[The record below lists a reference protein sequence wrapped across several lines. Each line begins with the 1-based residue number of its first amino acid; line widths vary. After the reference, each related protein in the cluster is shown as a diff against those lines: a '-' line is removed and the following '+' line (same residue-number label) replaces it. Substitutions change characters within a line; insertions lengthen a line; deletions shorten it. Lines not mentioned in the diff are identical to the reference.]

1 MPSLAADDAF
11 GARLYQGLG
20 GQGNLV
26 VSPASIATALRLA
39 LLGARGDT
47 ATELAAALG
56 LAGPEQAADSLRAT
70 SAALD
75 GLASGPLTLRAPNT
89 MWVQSGLPLRPEFTA
104 ALAGLAGVSV
114 HDADFARAAEAARKE
129 INALVAEQT
138 AGKITGLLSPGTV
151 AAATRLVLAS
161 AVYLKAAWAR
171 PFPEAATADGPFHP
185 EPGQDVQVPLM
196 HLAARLRYLRG
207 DGYQVVELP
216 YAGGRLAML
225 IVLPDGGLG
234 PLEDRLAAGGLAG
247 LTGGA
252 AGAAGAGGAA
262 GGADGPAGGVG
273 EGLSAQQV
281 SLVLPKFRMTW
292 ALDLAPVLTALGV
305 RRAFTRG
312 ADFSGLTAAERLQ
325 IGAVAHKAYID
336 VDEQGTEAAAATA
349 VTMALS
355 RAVFGGPPVEVIA
368 DRPFL
373 YAITD
378 TASGLPVFLGRV
390 ADPSAG

>member
-1 MPSLAADDAF
+1 VPSLAADDTF
-11 GARLYQGLG
+11 GARLYTGLG

-26 VSPASIATALRLA
+26 ISPASIATALRLA
-39 LLGARGDT
+39 LLGARDDT
-47 ATELAAALG
+47 AAELAATLG

-75 GLASGPLTLRAPNT
+75 GLATGPLTLRAPAT
-89 MWVQSGLPLRPEFTA
+89 MWVQSGLPLQPEFTA
-104 ALAGLAGVSV
+104 ALAGQAAVSV
-114 HDADFARAAEAARKE
+114 HDADFAQAAEAARAE
-129 INALVAEQT
+129 INALIAEQT
-138 AGKITGLLSPGTV
+138 AGKITGLLPPGTV

-171 PFPEAATADGPFHP
+171 PFPEAATADGPFSP
-185 EPGQDVQVPLM
+185 EPGRTVEVPLM
-196 HLAARLRYLRG
+196 RLAARLRYLRV

-216 YAGGRLAML
+216 YAAGGLAML
-225 IVLPDGGLG
+225 IVLPDGSLG
-234 PLEDRLAAGGLAG
+234 PLEDRLAAGGVAGLAG
-247 LTGGA
+247 
-252 AGAAGAGGAA
+252 GAAGAGGAS
-262 GGADGPAGGVG
+262 
-273 EGLSAQQV
+273 EGLSARQV
-281 SLVLPKFRMTW
+281 SLVLPKFRMTS
-292 ALDLAPVLTALGV
+292 AFDLAPVLTALGV

-312 ADFSGLTAAERLQ
+312 ADFSGITAAEPLH

-336 VDEQGTEAAAATA
+336 VDERGTEAAAATA

-355 RAVFGGPPVEVIA
+355 RAVFGGPPVEVIV

-378 TASGLPVFLGRV
+378 AASGLPLFLGRV

>member
-26 VSPASIATALRLA
+26 ISPASIATALRLA

-47 ATELAAALG
+47 AAELAAALG

-70 SAALD
+70 SAVLD

-104 ALAGLAGVSV
+104 ALAGLAAVSV
-114 HDADFARAAEAARKE
+114 HDADFARAAEAAREE

-138 AGKITGLLSPGTV
+138 AGKITGLLPPGTV

-196 HLAARLRYLRG
+196 HLAARLRYRRG

-234 PLEDRLAAGGLAG
+234 PLEDRLAAGGVAGLAG
-247 LTGGA
+247 GA
-252 AGAAGAGGAA
+252 PEAGGAGGLA
-262 GGADGPAGGVG
+262 
-273 EGLSAQQV
+273 EGLSPRQV
-281 SLVLPKFRMTW
+281 SLVLPKFRMTS

-305 RRAFTRG
+305 RLAFTRD
-312 ADFSGLTAAERLQ
+312 ADFSGITPAEPLH

-336 VDEQGTEAAAATA
+336 VDERGTEAAAATA
-349 VTMALS
+349 VTMALA
-355 RAVFGGPPVEVIA
+355 RAVFGGAPVEVIV

-373 YAITD
+373 YAITE
-378 TASGLPVFLGRV
+378 AGSGLPLFLGRV
-390 ADPSAG
+390 ADPAAD